1 MAILLFLPEISSLI
15 WTLTGNLD
23 ARKTLVLT
31 LQDSNPLS
39 RSTLFILN
47 IPKCCAVLL
56 GRKKVTAKEG
66 PVRDIVAKEGPL
78 AMSKWQMRVLQ
89 LP

>member
-1 MAILLFLPEISSLI
+1 MMDILLFLPEISSLI

-39 RSTLFILN
+39 RSTLFILS
-47 IPKCCAVLL
+47 IPECCVVLL
-56 GRKKVTAKEG
+56 GRKKGNCKRRCCERY
-66 PVRDIVAKEGPL
+66 RDKRGSSGDV
-78 AMSKWQMRVLQ
+78 
-89 LP
+89 